1 MRGIRE
7 IRGIREGRV
16 RRRGGNTFDNMQQ
29 NGVLHLPA
37 GERGR
42 RGERGEGRGE
52 RGGGEEGGGER

>member
-1 MRGIRE
+1 MRGIREIRE

-37 GERGR
+37 DILKDRSSLPSHFR
-42 RGERGEGRGE
+42 VV
-52 RGGGEEGGGER
+52 